1 MQALGY
7 VGTARVQPPA
17 TRAFSPARKPAIL
30 APVDSVPSS
39 ARPAGLPTARRLAAE
54 ALAAAALTAVL
65 FALCTRV
72 GPLAIDGGRWWTD
85 PVWLL
90 RAMRLAAA
98 AAAGAGLAVAG
109 AAIQGLLRNPLGDPY
124 VLGIASG
131 AGVGVRA
138 GLSLG
143 AWAGWIAWRM
153 PVFAFAGALAAAG
166 SVYAVARRRGRV
178 DPFSLILAGVIV
190 NILNGALIMALY
202 LATDPL
208 RVDEFARWAMG
219 ELPEA
224 VDPSLLAVC
233 GGLVLG
239 AWAAA
244 LRRAGA
250 LNALGLGD
258 DVARSLGVPVGA
270 LRVEIFVGSAL
281 ATAAAVAL
289 AGPVSFVGLMVPHV
303 VRMATGPDHR
313 RVVLLSGFGGAILMI
328 AAETLC
334 RGIGPHL
341 GAGRLP
347 VGLLTALLGAPFFIA
362 LLRRRFTEE
371 DA

>member
-1 MQALGY
+1 MPLGY
-7 VGTARVQPPA
+7 VRGGARSNGRFPPG
-17 TRAFSPARKPAIL
+17 RKPAIL
-30 APVDSVPSS
+30 ARMGLFSSS
-39 ARPAGLPTARRLAAE
+39 ARSSVPPTAVRLVADVAV
-54 ALAAAALTAVL
+54 AAALVAVV

-72 GPLAIDGGRWWTD
+72 GPLVIDGGRWWSD
-85 PVWLL
+85 PVWTL
-90 RAMRLAAA
+90 RALRLAAA
-98 AAAGAGLAVAG
+98 AIAGAGLAVAG

-138 GLSLG
+138 GLALG
-143 AWAGWIAWRM
+143 AWAGWIAWRL
-153 PVFAFAGALAAAG
+153 PVFAFAGALGAAA

-224 VDPSLLAVC
+224 VDPALLAVC
-233 GGLVLG
+233 GGLTLA
-239 AWAAA
+239 AWAAVF
-244 LRRAGA
+244 RRAGA

-270 LRVEIFVGSAL
+270 LRVEIFVASAL
-281 ATAAAVAL
+281 ATAGAVAL

-303 VRMATGPDHR
+303 CRFAAGPDHR
-313 RVVLLSGFGGAILMI
+313 RLLLLSGFGGAILMM

-334 RGIGPHL
+334 RGLGPHL

-362 LLRRRFTEE
+362 LLRRRFAEE

>member
-1 MQALGY
+1 MGS
-7 VGTARVQPPA
+7 VSNAR
-17 TRAFSPARKPAIL
+17 SPAP
-30 APVDSVPSS
+30 PSG
-39 ARPAGLPTARRLAAE
+39 ARLAAMT
-54 ALAAAALTAVL
+54 LAAAAATVAV
-65 FALCTRV
+65 FALCTRF
-72 GPLAIDGGRWWTD
+72 GPLSLDAGSWWGD
-85 PVWLL
+85 PVWTL
-90 RAMRLAAA
+90 RALRLAAA

-109 AAIQGLLRNPLGDPY
+109 AAIQGLLRNPLGDPF

-138 GLSLG
+138 GLALG
-143 AWAGWIAWRM
+143 AWAGWIAWRI
-153 PVFAFAGALAAAG
+153 PVFALAGAVAAAAT
-166 SVYAVARRRGRV
+166 VYAAARRRGRV

-190 NILNGALIMALY
+190 NIFNGALIMGLY

-233 GGLVLG
+233 GGLALA
-239 AWAAA
+239 AWVS
-244 LRRAGA
+244 LFRRAGA

-270 LRVEIFVGSAL
+270 LRVEVFLGSAL

-289 AGPVSFVGLMVPHV
+289 AGPVSFVGLMVPHAC
-303 VRMATGPDHR
+303 RLASGPDHR
-313 RVVLLSGFGGAILMI
+313 RLLLLAGFGGAILMMV
-328 AAETLC
+328 AETLC
-334 RGIGPHL
+334 RALGPYL

-362 LLRRRFTEE
+362 LLRRRFAEE